1 MAKYKVEQKIIRK
14 ETNQR
19 FTIKKVIGLLKHR
32 YFLKGPHSSLDL
44 DVSETEL
51 DELFIL
57 VQ

>member
-1 MAKYKVEQKIIRK
+1 MAKYKVGQKIIRK

-19 FTIKKVIGLLKHR
+19 FTIKKVIGLFKHR
-32 YFLKGPHSSLDL
+32 YYLKGPHPSLDL
-44 DVSETEL
+44 EVSETEI